1 MDRAVEREKQAGE
14 ERVKELLQLI
24 EDGKLFELAG
34 EIKNDLT
41 LAGTC
46 PRDLEMIDYF
56 QELVGQQPCNTD
68 LRNWATEAVCWIYQI
83 KKKRG

>member
-1 MDRAVEREKQAGE
+1 MDRAVEGEKQ

-24 EDGKLFELAG
+24 EDDKLFELAG

-41 LAGTC
+41 MAGAS

-56 QELVGQQPCNTD
+56 QELTGQQPGDMD

-83 KKKRG
+83 KKKRE